1 MNTGKD
7 PLLQI
12 RNISKTFTETKAL
25 DDVSIDIY
33 PGEIHALLGE
43 NGAGKSTLIKI
54 LCGVYDCTEGT
65 FIYKGNNIGL
75 DVNKLSLSVVHQDL
89 GLVDEMSVA
98 ENIAQVVGYQK
109 NGLFISWKKT
119 REKVMQVLSKLDCGI
134 NPDAEVSSLSAAEK
148 SMVAISRALI
158 NERDIVIVDEAT
170 ATLPQ

>member
-98 ENIAQVVGYQK
+98 ENIYG
-109 NGLFISWKKT
+109 
-119 REKVMQVLSKLDCGI
+119 
-134 NPDAEVSSLSAAEK
+134 
-148 SMVAISRALI
+148 
-158 NERDIVIVDEAT
+158 
-170 ATLPQ
+170 